1 MRYIGCKERIMQS
14 IDSLI
19 KQKCI
24 DAEGGVFCDIFAGTG
39 TVGSYFKNR
48 FQIIANDYLFFSY
61 CISGAFIINNNVPLF
76 PKLKKFLGTDDVFDY
91 LENAPLPDFISNNYF
106 ITQNYSDYNGNSR
119 LYLTESNARRIDFIR
134 SSVDDWKRMKLISEK
149 EYIYILGCLLYS
161 VPSYSNVT
169 GTYGAFLKYWD
180 KRCFKRYELQ
190 RIKPFNNHQA
200 NQIYNEDSNRLISKL
215 RGDILYID
223 PPYNSRDYLSN
234 YHLLETIA
242 KNDSP
247 LIRGVTGI
255 RVTEEKKSA
264 YCSKKNAS
272 TALSSLVHEAKFRHI
287 VVSYNSEGLLTKEEI
302 ISILKKECLSDSV
315 DCIEVDIKRYQSK
328 KTDSKKVVVEYLFY
342 GKKDIP
348 PTKTPKQID
357 NKGVASSSTKY
368 IKSPTNYIGGKWRL
382 LDQLLPL
389 FPTNISSFV
398 DLFAG
403 GLSVTA
409 NVKAK
414 EYYANDINYKIIDM
428 FEEIIK
434 TPINELLNYIDQ
446 RISQYGLSKT
456 NEDAFLQFRDDYN
469 RNQNP
474 IDLFILSC
482 FSFNYQFRFNAKGEY
497 NNPFGK
503 NRSSYTKVTEKKLIS
518 FKNVM
523 DNKRVVFSSKDFRKF
538 DLLVLDKNS
547 FIYCDPPY
555 LLTTGSYND
564 GKRCFGDWL
573 YDDEKDLLSFLDR
586 ANDLGIR
593 FALSEI
599 TIKNDRRNE
608 LLLNWAKKYNV
619 YKIYSNYSN
628 CNYQSNDKESKTV
641 EVLVTNYE

>member
-1 MRYIGCKERIMQS
+1 
-14 IDSLI
+14 
-19 KQKCI
+19 
-24 DAEGGVFCDIFAGTG
+24 
-39 TVGSYFKNR
+39 
-48 FQIIANDYLFFSY
+48 
-61 CISGAFIINNNVPLF
+61 
-76 PKLKKFLGTDDVFDY
+76 
-91 LENAPLPDFISNNYF
+91 
-106 ITQNYSDYNGNSR
+106 
-119 LYLTESNARRIDFIR
+119 
-134 SSVDDWKRMKLISEK
+134 
-149 EYIYILGCLLYS
+149 
-161 VPSYSNVT
+161 
-169 GTYGAFLKYWD
+169 
-180 KRCFKRYELQ
+180 
-190 RIKPFNNHQA
+190 
-200 NQIYNEDSNRLISKL
+200 
-215 RGDILYID
+215 
-223 PPYNSRDYLSN
+223 
-234 YHLLETIA
+234 
-242 KNDSP
+242 
-247 LIRGVTGI
+247 
-255 RVTEEKKSA
+255 
-264 YCSKKNAS
+264 
-272 TALSSLVHEAKFRHI
+272 
-287 VVSYNSEGLLTKEEI
+287 
-302 ISILKKECLSDSV
+302 
-315 DCIEVDIKRYQSK
+315 
-328 KTDSKKVVVEYLFY
+328 
-342 GKKDIP
+342 
-348 PTKTPKQID
+348 
-357 NKGVASSSTKY
+357 
-368 IKSPTNYIGGKWRL
+368 
-382 LDQLLPL
+382 
-389 FPTNISSFV
+389 
-398 DLFAG
+398 
-403 GLSVTA
+403 
-409 NVKAK
+409 
-414 EYYANDINYKIIDM
+414 M